1 MKALRRIL
9 LGGSAAVFLLFEAA
23 MFYIIHIARADTF
36 YNPHYLSII
45 GAAAFALVTLIIEM
59 ICAEAEGRT
68 ALEVLINPREG
79 NLIRIAMLFTLVAD
93 YYMVGAEE
101 IDNLKGVTVFLGTQ
115 LFIMLHILV
124 NDRSA
129 RGRAANIICR
139 ILISAVAVAIGYAV
153 LGDGMDRMALTSVIY
168 YANLCTNAIF
178 AHRSGRGGGM
188 LTLGLIL
195 FALCDINV
203 GIAGL
208 ESIYSDGFR
217 EGSLLYWIANT
228 DIDLIWLFYI
238 PSQTLI
244 PLSILLF
251 RKKKEL

>member
-9 LGGSAAVFLLFEAA
+9 LGTSAALFILFEAA
-23 MFYIIHIARADTF
+23 MFYIIHISRADTF
-36 YNPHYLSII
+36 FNARYLSII
-45 GAAAFALVTLIIEM
+45 GAAAFAIVTLIFEM
-59 ICAEAEGRT
+59 ICAEADDLYAT
-68 ALEVLINPREG
+68 DILFNPRGG

-93 YYMVGAEE
+93 YYMVGADEV
-101 IDNLKGVTVFLGTQ
+101 DNLKGVTVFLGTQ

-124 NDRSA
+124 NDKSRA
-129 RGRAANIICR
+129 GRTANILSR
-139 ILISAVAVAIGYAV
+139 VLITALTVAIGYAV
-153 LGDGMDRMALTSVIY
+153 LGEGMDRMALISVIY
-168 YANLCTNAIF
+168 YANLCANAIF

-188 LTLGLIL
+188 LTVGLIL

-217 EGSLLYWIANT
+217 EGSLLYWITNT

-251 RKKKEL
+251 NKNAEK

>member
-9 LGGSAAVFLLFEAA
+9 LGGSTAVFLLFEAA
-23 MFYIIHIARADTF
+23 MFYIIHISRADTF
-36 YNPHYLSII
+36 FDARYLSII
-45 GAAAFALVTLIIEM
+45 GAAAFAIVTLVFEM
-59 ICAEAEGRT
+59 ICAVADGLCASDILFDLRG
-68 ALEVLINPREG
+68 G

-93 YYMVGAEE
+93 YYMVGAAEV
-101 IDNLKGVTVFLGTQ
+101 DNLKGVTVFLGTQ
-115 LFIMLHILV
+115 LFIMLHILA

-129 RGRAANIICR
+129 GGRAANIICR

-168 YANLCTNAIF
+168 YANLCTNALF

-208 ESIYSDGFR
+208 KEIYSDGFK
-217 EGSLLYWIANT
+217 EGSLLYWIANA

-251 RKKKEL
+251 NKRAEK